1 MLGSILRFHL
11 LFLQKNYEDTIK
23 PRTPKLLGM
32 LLNLIRKAKDSKVI
46 RTT

>member
-1 MLGSILRFHL
+1 MDPFFGFIFC
-11 LFLQKNYEDTIK
+11 FCKKNYEDTIK
-23 PRTPKLLGM
+23 PRIPKLLGM